1 MSVEFGKRLKKA
13 LKKAG
18 YSQAKATEKLEL
30 SKNAI
35 TNYVAG
41 RIPEAAI
48 LHNLAKLCNVSMEW
62 LLTGE
67 EPIQEEYLINK
78 EEHLINEEK
87 LKYEVDERWRLSD
100 QEKDML
106 RKYRQLDARDQEDA
120 RENIEM
126 KYRRLTK
133 RGMSSN
139 SRNGGGGSGEEA
151 ATKEYA

>member
-1 MSVEFGKRLKKA
+1 LSVEFGDRLKQA

-18 YSQAKATEKLEL
+18 YTQAKATETLEL

-48 LHNLAKLCNVSMEW
+48 LNKLSKLCNVSMEW

-67 EPIQEEYLINK
+67 EPIQEESLIG
-78 EEHLINEEK
+78 EQQS
-87 LKYEVDERWRLSD
+87 KYEVDRLWPLTD
-100 QEKDML
+100 QERDML
-106 RKYRQLDARDQEDA
+106 WKYRQLDARDQEDA
-120 RENIEM
+120 SENIEM